1 MSTLR
6 ASVTAGQSGP
16 VIVLSG
22 EADLSTAAQLSDLIT
37 AQLSAGTRNL
47 TLDMSGLSFMDSM
60 STRIM
65 VLAARTLNERGGGLT
80 LLRPQPAIART
91 LALMGADQ
99 MITIRR
105 EPEATPGP

>member
-16 VIVLSG
+16 VVVLSG

-37 AQLSAGTRNL
+37 TQLSAGTRNL
-47 TLDMSGLSFMDSM
+47 TLDVSGLSFMDSM

-65 VLAARTLNERGGGLT
+65 VLAAKTLSERGGGLV

-99 MITIRR
+99 MIIVRGGPETAS
-105 EPEATPGP
+105 EP